1 MSRPRK
7 TWDARL
13 LDNVAR
19 TTVRH
24 RHRRAVGWLTGLTVM
39 LAVSGLVADL
49 QLGSWRIAY
58 ACYAAALV
66 SALVLL
72 AFLYSRRLR
81 VTRRPER

>member
-1 MSRPRK
+1 MNRPRK
-7 TWDARL
+7 DWDVRL
-13 LDNVAR
+13 LDNAAR

-24 RHRRAVGWLTGLTVM
+24 RHRRAVGWLTGLTIV
-39 LAVSGLVADL
+39 LAVTGLVADL
-49 QLGSWRIAY
+49 RFGSWRLAY

-81 VTRRPER
+81 VTRRPGR